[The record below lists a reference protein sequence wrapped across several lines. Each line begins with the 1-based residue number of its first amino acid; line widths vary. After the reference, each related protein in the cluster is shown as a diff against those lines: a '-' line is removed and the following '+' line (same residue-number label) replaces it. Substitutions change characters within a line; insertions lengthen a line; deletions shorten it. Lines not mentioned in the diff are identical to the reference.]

1 MARSRTGRASS
12 SFASRSSSRSSSRAS
27 TYSRVSA
34 RFNKTPSSRRN
45 TSTPSRSSSSS
56 SRSTPLKAS
65 PSTRTPVSDSYFGS
79 KLGLNTPTLKKPA
92 PKSESLSDHYTK
104 HRLSERTGA
113 IGLRTGIAKNRP
125 SIRTPQYDTTPMT
138 EHVWNR
144 ETMSFEKSQTHGL
157 LRDGIGWS
165 YNHKSLLPSLKFQA
179 YDENRQIRREVES
192 RAGGFAYALGL
203 EAEASRT
210 IAKIVTT
217 IGLFSSFMGFAT
229 GIGGVMSLWS
239 LSRTYALAG
248 VVSSLSH
255 LHSFINAALDLQA
268 LGKTKP
274 QHRPRGREFRDTT
287 KRHHRALLG
296 LEELAKENQGKA
308 SASDE
313 LRALLMEGGIYD
325 FLAGGMLYNACLA
338 GGFLYNPTQLIDP
351 RAKAFGVAQEVDT
364 KLMNDLLHPYENLA
378 GGRDYAKLQNSF

>member
-45 TSTPSRSSSSS
+45 TSSPSRSSSSRGSSS
-56 SRSTPLKAS
+56 SRSSSSKLT
-65 PSTRTPVSDSYFGS
+65 DSYFGS

-157 LRDGIGWS
+157 LRDGTGWS

-210 IAKIVTT
+210 IAKIATT
-217 IGLFSSFMGFAT
+217 IGLFSSFMGFAS

-239 LSRTYALAG
+239 LSRTYALVG

-274 QHRPRGREFRDTT
+274 QHRHRGREFRDTT

-296 LEELAKENQGKA
+296 IEELAKENQGKA
-308 SASDE
+308 SARAE

-325 FLAGGMLYNACLA
+325 FLAGGALYNACLA

-364 KLMNDLLHPYENLA
+364 KLMNDLAHPYENLA